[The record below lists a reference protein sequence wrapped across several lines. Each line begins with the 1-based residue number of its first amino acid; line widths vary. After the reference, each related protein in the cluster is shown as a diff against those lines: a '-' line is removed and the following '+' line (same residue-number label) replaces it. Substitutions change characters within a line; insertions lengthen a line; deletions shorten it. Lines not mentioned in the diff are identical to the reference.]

1 MIRVYVICEG
11 STEETFVRDVLAP
24 EFSYQQVFLIARGIK
39 TSPDQKGGAL
49 NYDRVKRFIINCL
62 KENDDVIITTFFDLY
77 GLDKRF
83 PSYAEIQNITDV
95 YQKTEVLENAL
106 KRDVID
112 FNSTFTNR
120 FLPYIQPY
128 EFEGLLFS
136 EIDKLVEIHP
146 EWSKA
151 LAELQQTR
159 EAYETPEHIN
169 DSYETKPSER
179 IKKALLKSQINFADK
194 KSYRKSFHGPLAI
207 QSIGIDKLCAECK
220 HFAGWYQ
227 QLIQLGMDK

>member
-1 MIRVYVICEG
+1 MIRVYVVCEG
-11 STEETFVRDVLAP
+11 PTEETFVRDVLAP
-24 EFSYQQVFLIARGIK
+24 EFAYQQIFLTARGIK

-49 NYDRVKRFIINCL
+49 NYDRVRPFIINCL
-62 KENDDVIITTFFDLY
+62 KENSEVIVTTFFDLY

-83 PSYAEIQNITDV
+83 PSYAESQNANDV
-95 YQKTEVLENAL
+95 YRKTEVLEKAL
-106 KRDVID
+106 KQDIAD
-112 FNSTFTNR
+112 FNSTFRNR

-151 LAELQQTR
+151 LTELQQTR

-169 DSYETKPSER
+169 DGYETKPSER
-179 IKKALLKSQINFADK
+179 IKKALFKSQINSVDK
-194 KSYRKSFHGPLAI
+194 KSYRKPFHGPLAI

-220 HFAGWYQ
+220 HFSEWYQ
-227 QLIQLGMDK
+227 QLIELRGSE